1 MSKTTMV
8 KVDGAALKAEIL
20 KKWPTLTDASNEI
33 GCAGSYLSNIVR
45 RGEIPHTKVKVIEGT
60 LGVPAEKYVQAE
72 KEPETYKV
80 YGNRTNLI
88 DADRLK
94 QSIIETSGQITLFDD
109 IYEIIDQAPRMRA
122 ETIFMD
128 QEINEVIVRG
138 EEYTKVVRC
147 KDCNL
152 SVSCWIYE
160 QTNDDFGFCHY
171 GVKDYE

>member
-1 MSKTTMV
+1 MAKTTMV
-8 KVDGAALKAEIL
+8 KVDGAALRAEIL
-20 KKWPTLTDASNEI
+20 KKWPTLTDASNAI
-33 GCAGSYLSNIVR
+33 GCADSYLSNIVR
-45 RGEIPHTKVKVIEGT
+45 RGEIPHTKVKAVEGV
-60 LGVPAEKYVQAE
+60 LGIPAEKYVQAE
-72 KEPETYKV
+72 KERETYKV
-80 YGNRTNLI
+80 YGNKTNLI
-88 DADRLK
+88 DADKLK

-109 IYEIIDQAPRMRA
+109 IYEIIDRAPRMRA

-128 QEINEVIVRG
+128 QPISEVIVHG

-152 SVSCWIYE
+152 CVSCWIYE